1 MLQKLGILPE
11 SELQRLTERLQ
22 RTDNQD
28 EWVNELKSLKNQA
41 TNGKG
46 DHRLVESAPDM
57 MKLLDEG
64 WEIDR
69 ELNGGGKFIMKRR
82 G

>member
-1 MLQKLGILPE
+1 
-11 SELQRLTERLQ
+11 
-22 RTDNQD
+22 
-28 EWVNELKSLKNQA
+28 LKSLKNQA

-46 DHRLVESAPDM
+46 DHRLVESVPDM
-57 MKLLDEG
+57 MKLLDWG

-69 ELNGGGKFIMKRR
+69 ELNGGGKFITKRR